1 MKARSFHS
9 LVLVVALFF
18 GMNMAFAQ
26 ETTVAPASP
35 AAPRVEAQA
44 TTPAADRTD
53 VSITDTERTVE
64 TSPAPAPSST
74 WTVFGMDSTAGV
86 MIGIVL
92 MLVFILAIVAV
103 SRNERTTVA

>member
-1 MKARSFHS
+1 MIAHGFRALS
-9 LVLVVALFF
+9 LVMFQLIA
-18 GMNMAFAQ
+18 AASACAQ
-26 ETTVAPASP
+26 GTPVAPADP
-35 AAPRVEAQA
+35 A
-44 TTPAADRTD
+44 
-53 VSITDTERTVE
+53 
-64 TSPAPAPSST
+64 APAPSST